1 MRPTA
6 IVARDGDA
14 IVAVSVLTT
23 REKAQTLVARL
34 RAIDS
39 PCIFRFDVQAV
50 VEAEDLECE
59 VRNFVQ
65 ESAED

>member
-1 MRPTA
+1 MRPSA
-6 IVARDGDA
+6 VIVRDGQA
-14 IVAVSVLTT
+14 TVAVTILPSP
-23 REKAQTLVARL
+23 EEAQALMARL

-39 PCIFRFDVQAV
+39 RCIFRFDVQAV